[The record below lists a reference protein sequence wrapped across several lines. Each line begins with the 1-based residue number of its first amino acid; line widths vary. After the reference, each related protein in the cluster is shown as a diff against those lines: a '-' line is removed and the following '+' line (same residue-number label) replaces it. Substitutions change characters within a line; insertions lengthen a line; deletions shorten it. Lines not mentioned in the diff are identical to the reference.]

1 MRISDWSSDVC
12 SSDLPPSQREPF
24 QLRPAGLSGQ
34 GNGLEIV
41 AIIVIATK
49 IFPGEAG
56 GGQMLGVPV
65 SRRSTPVDAKHGVTS
80 EYRAAQDRPGSEAC
94 EISGTGCSCL
104 NDISCASKSIDGLV
118 IFVLKVLI
126 WIREPGTARRAD
138 RKST

>member
-94 EISGTGCSCL
+94 EIRSEEHTSELQSIMRSSYAALCL
-104 NDISCASKSIDGLV
+104 QQKLTYHGDAIDTRL
-118 IFVLKVLI
+118 
-126 WIREPGTARRAD
+126 RNHAP
-138 RKST
+138 

>member
-1 MRISDWSSDVC
+1 MRISYWSSDVC
-12 SSDLPPSQREPF
+12 SSDLNKGRLSGDVSGSLGKSQPPSQREPF

-80 EYRAAQDRPGSEAC
+80 EYRAAPDRPGSEAC
-94 EISGTGCSCL
+94 EISRSEEQTSELQSLMRISYADFCL
-104 NDISCASKSIDGLV
+104 QH
-118 IFVLKVLI
+118 
-126 WIREPGTARRAD
+126 
-138 RKST
+138 

>member
-1 MRISDWSSDVC
+1 MRGDQNKVRLSGDV
-12 SSDLPPSQREPF
+12 SGSLGKSQPPSQREPF

-80 EYRAAQDRPGSEAC
+80 EYRSE
-94 EISGTGCSCL
+94 EHTSELQSLMRISYAVFCL
-104 NDISCASKSIDGLV
+104 KKKNNN
-118 IFVLKVLI
+118 
-126 WIREPGTARRAD
+126 
-138 RKST
+138 